1 MSENSSKSSKW
12 LVGVLITLLGF
23 VAGWKLS
30 SMTSQATMR
39 HIADQEIA
47 IQVNSQ
53 LSSINQKLDDMQSE
67 LDQIAQYQVREKSY
81 EPKN

>member
-39 HIADQEIA
+39 RIADQEIS

-67 LDQIAQYQVREKSY
+67 LDQIAQFQVREKSY